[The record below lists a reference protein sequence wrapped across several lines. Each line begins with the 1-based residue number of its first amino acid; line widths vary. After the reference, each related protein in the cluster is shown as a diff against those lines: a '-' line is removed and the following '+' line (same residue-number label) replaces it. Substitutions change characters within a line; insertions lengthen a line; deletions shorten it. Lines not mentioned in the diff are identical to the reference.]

1 MAIEIVN
8 FPIKHGDFPL
18 FFVCL
23 PEGSCTNLLCSTMFL
38 QTMIPDRSM
47 FRLGWT
53 SWTPRSG
60 RFHVGRGGVRASATR
75 DPLVVST
82 VLEDLG
88 QAGCDWLKW
97 FQHDLYRNVFECLW
111 NVLYMEQQYL
121 HYFLAKDVYT
131 HTDSHLITFDVFSNS
146 HLES

>member
-8 FPIKHGDFPL
+8 FPIKHGDFPS

-23 PEGSCTNLLCSTMFL
+23 PEGSCTDLLCSTMFL

-88 QAGCDWLKW
+88 QAGCDWQW
-97 FQHDLYRNVFECLW
+97 FQHDLHRNVFECLW
-111 NVLYMEQQYL
+111 NVLYMEKQYI
-121 HYFLAKDVYT
+121 HYFLSIQGCVYSYWFT
-131 HTDSHLITFDVFSNS
+131 LIAFDVFSNS
-146 HLES
+146 HLEW